1 MAVAELA
8 RGQVMAVRKTT
19 AGAMTGQY
27 PDDVTVRRL
36 WQPRVCFRV
45 HYVNKLGNVC
55 IQ

>member
-1 MAVAELA
+1 VAVAELA

-36 WQPRVCFRV
+36 KIKSRR
-45 HYVNKLGNVC
+45 HLY
-55 IQ
+55 